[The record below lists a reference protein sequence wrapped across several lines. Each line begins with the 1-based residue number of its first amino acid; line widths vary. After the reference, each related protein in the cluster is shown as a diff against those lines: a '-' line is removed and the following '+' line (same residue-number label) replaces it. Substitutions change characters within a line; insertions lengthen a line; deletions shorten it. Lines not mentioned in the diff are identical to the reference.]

1 MLNFLISPE
10 IEIETKESEDFLNN
24 RDVYYAL
31 SSESSFDLTALKKV
45 TKRHSFTIPTRI
57 KKNFFQLKS
66 AKRVFPWQRPRRRH
80 PRELNELAH
89 KKEETSKMII
99 IPVDVYW
106 GKAPDRRESWLRL
119 FFRDSW
125 EGSSNIKNFFKVI
138 FNGRQAK
145 VYFHKPLETKN
156 IFSSKDEVP
165 FKLVLKTDRLL
176 RARFRKHRQA
186 KMGIDISSRRTLIN
200 SIINSK
206 SVKKLINS
214 KSDGDLKQKRKLIK
228 NAEKYAYEICS
239 NMSYPVIYLLDKI
252 LNWFWNSR
260 YEGLHSIGIE
270 EVRALSA
277 ENSIIYSPAHKSHI
291 DYLALSQQLYVH
303 NLMMPQIVA
312 GKNLNLPI
320 LGTILRNGGAFFMRR
335 SFSKNRLYSKVFYEH
350 IRKLFQRGS
359 SIEYFP
365 EGGRSRSGRLLP
377 PKPGITSMLI
387 RSFQDMDEKSVKFVP
402 ISMNYEKVLEGNS
415 YLKETMGDAKKQ
427 ESLAAI
433 FRVAKDFRGYLGEA
447 YMQFAE
453 PIDLKSFLDANAPS
467 WRENII
473 SEESNNKQWLFDVT
487 PKLGKQIMININKAV
502 VITSSSILASAI
514 LSANKFTLSEEKLS
528 KRISLYL
535 SLIKDSE
542 YSSRIKIPE
551 TNPEKIIAKVKKL
564 RLIKQDSNSSLVKLN
579 RPEAAMLSFY
589 KNNIAHL
596 LVVDSLIC
604 GMFQLKEKVTKKEI
618 KDLFSILYPFLS
630 EEYFLPW
637 TQKEID
643 NEIEK
648 SIQRL
653 ATNRFLTIE
662 TNFICRPDIDS
673 EMFIETQA
681 LGRIVQRT
689 LDRFYIL
696 MLQLWRNE
704 EAHISKE
711 KLEKNCRLIS
721 KNLESRHNWLLP
733 EFSEKW
739 TFDLF
744 INHLIQAK
752 FVKKDEYGLL
762 YPSKITKRIEED
774 FKNFIT
780 PEWREELFNLEQN
793 I

>member
-10 IEIETKESEDFLNN
+10 IEFETKESEDFLNN
-24 RDVYYAL
+24 KDVYYAL
-31 SSESSFDLTALKKV
+31 SSESGFDLTALKKV
-45 TKRHSFTIPTRI
+45 AKNHSFSIPARI
-57 KKNFFQLKS
+57 NKNFFQLKS

-89 KKEETSKMII
+89 HKEETSKMII

-106 GKAPDRRESWLRL
+106 GKAPDRQESWLRL

-125 EGSSNIKNFFKVI
+125 EGASNIKNFLKVI

-145 VYFHKPLETKN
+145 VYFHKPLETKD
-156 IFSSKDEVP
+156 IFSSTDESP
-165 FKLVLKTDRLL
+165 SKLILKTDRLL

-206 SVKKLINS
+206 SVKNLINS
-214 KSDGDLKQKRKLIK
+214 NSEGDLKKKRKLMK
-228 NAEKYAYEICS
+228 TAEKYAYEIVS

-270 EVRALSA
+270 EVRTLSA
-277 ENSIIYSPAHKSHI
+277 KNSIIYAPAHKSHI

-320 LGTILRNGGAFFMRR
+320 LGAILRNGGAFFMRR

-377 PKPGITSMLI
+377 PKLGITSMLI
-387 RSFQDMDEKSVKFVP
+387 RSFQDMDEKPVKFVP

-415 YLKETMGDAKKQ
+415 YFKETIGNAKKQ

-433 FRVAKDFRGYLGEA
+433 FKVAKDFRGYLGEA
-447 YMQFAE
+447 YMQFGD
-453 PIDLKSFLDANAPS
+453 PIDLKSFLDANSPS
-467 WRENII
+467 WRKNII
-473 SEESNNKQWLFDVT
+473 SEETNNQQWLFDVT
-487 PKLGKQIMININKAV
+487 PKLGKQIMVNINKAV
-502 VITSSSILASAI
+502 VVTSSSILASAI
-514 LSANKFTLSEEKLS
+514 LNANKFSLSEENLS

-535 SLIKDSE
+535 NLIKESE
-542 YSSRIKIPE
+542 YSSKIKIPE

-564 RLIKQDSNSSLVKLN
+564 RLIKENSNSNLVKLN

-604 GMFQLKEKVTKKEI
+604 GMFQLKEKITKKEI
-618 KDLFSILYPFLS
+618 RDLFLILYPFLS

-637 TQKEID
+637 TQEEINNEID
-643 NEIEK
+643 K

-653 ATNRFLTIE
+653 SNNELIIVE
-662 TNFICRPDIDS
+662 TDFIHRPDIDS

-696 MLQLWRNE
+696 MLQLWKNE
-704 EAHISKE
+704 EVHISKE

-744 INHLIQAK
+744 VNRLIQAK
-752 FVKKDEYGLL
+752 FVKKDEHGLL

-780 PEWREELFNLEQN
+780 PEWREELFNIEQN

>member
-10 IEIETKESEDFLNN
+10 VEFETQESENFLNN
-24 RDVYYAL
+24 KDVYYAL
-31 SSESSFDLTALKKV
+31 SSESGFDLTALKKV
-45 TKRHSFTIPTRI
+45 SKNHSFSIPTRVNR
-57 KKNFFQLKS
+57 NFFQLKS
-66 AKRVFPWQRPRRRH
+66 ARRVFPWQRPRRRH

-89 KKEETSKMII
+89 NQKETSDMII

-106 GKAPDRRESWLRL
+106 GKAPDRQESWLRL

-125 EGSSNIKNFFKVI
+125 EGASNVKNFLKVI

-145 VYFHKPLETKN
+145 VYFHKPLETKE
-156 IFSSKDEVP
+156 IFSKDESP
-165 FKLVLKTDRLL
+165 SRLVLKTDRLL

-200 SIINSK
+200 SIINSR
-206 SVKKLINS
+206 SVKILINSNSKGDLRKKKKLI
-214 KSDGDLKQKRKLIK
+214 KT
-228 NAEKYAYEICS
+228 AEKYAYEICS

-270 EVRALSA
+270 EVRELSA
-277 ENSIIYSPAHKSHI
+277 GNSIIYSPAHRSHI
-291 DYLALSQQLYVH
+291 DYLALSQQLYVN

-320 LGTILRNGGAFFMRR
+320 LGSILRNGGAFFMRR

-427 ESLAAI
+427 ESLTAI

-447 YMQFAE
+447 YMQFAD
-453 PIDLKSFLDANAPS
+453 PIDLKDFLDTNSPNWS
-467 WRENII
+467 KNTIT
-473 SEESNNKQWLFDVT
+473 EEKSNQKWLFDVT
-487 PKLGKQIMININKAV
+487 PKLGKQIMVNINKAV
-502 VITSSSILASAI
+502 VVTSSSILASAI
-514 LSANKFTLSEEKLS
+514 LSANKFTLSEENLS

-535 SLIKDSE
+535 NLIKESE
-542 YSSRIKIPE
+542 YSSKIKIPE
-551 TNPEKIIAKVKKL
+551 TNPEKIISKVKKL
-564 RLIKQDSNSSLVKLN
+564 RLIKEDSNSTLVKLN
-579 RPEAAMLSFY
+579 RQEAAMLSFY

-596 LVVDSLIC
+596 LIVDSLIC
-604 GMFQLKEKVTKKEI
+604 GMFQLKEKITKKEI
-618 KDLFSILYPFLS
+618 RDLFSTLYPFLS

-637 TQKEID
+637 AKEEINNEID
-643 NEIEK
+643 R
-648 SIQRL
+648 SIHRL
-653 ATNRFLTIE
+653 ANNALIVVKTD
-662 TNFICRPDIDS
+662 FIHRPDIDS

-696 MLQLWRNE
+696 MLQLWKHE
-704 EAHISKE
+704 EVHISKE

-744 INHLIQAK
+744 VNHLIEAK
-752 FVKKDEYGLL
+752 FVKKDEHDLL

-774 FKNFIT
+774 FKNFVT
-780 PEWREELFNLEQN
+780 PDWREELFNLE
-793 I
+793 